1 MVLETKRVTC
11 CHCDCQCG
19 LLVAVENG
27 RLVKIRGNPDHIVSR
42 GYICPR
48 GKAAIEYFYHPARL
62 HRPLKRAGERG
73 QGKWE
78 PISWD
83 QALDEIAARLESVKR
98 DYGAEAV
105 AHARGT
111 FHGPDAGMGVRFFN
125 LFGSPNV
132 IGVGTN
138 CAGPA
143 MEAEALT
150 YGMGPTYWG
159 IPVPGK
165 TKSMVLW
172 GHHRAASGPA
182 SWLRFREAQR
192 AGAKLIV
199 VDPRRTEEARK
210 ADVWLQVR
218 PGSDGA
224 LALGWLNVIVRE
236 ELYDKSFV
244 SRWTLGFDQLAE
256 QVLAYPP
263 DRVAEITWVPQE
275 KIVQAARLFATQV
288 PNIIYWGLGTA
299 QTGRNAVQAERA
311 KAVLRAI
318 TGGLDV
324 EGGTRLGGPP
334 ERILTRVDLELND
347 KLAPEQRARMLG
359 AERFKLHW
367 PGYEMISRAQERIWG
382 RRYTLSTVWGC
393 QAHAPT
399 LWRAILDGKPY
410 PVLALVVN
418 YNNIMG
424 SNANAHLVYQ
434 ALKSPNLELITVMEQ
449 FMTPTAELADYV
461 LPAAHWLEKPSLN
474 TFLGWADWAVAGE
487 AALPL
492 QPEHK
497 SDYDF
502 FRELGLR
509 LGQAEHWPPTMDDL
523 WDMCLEPEGLTFRE
537 LMGRKE
543 HWIAPAAKYR
553 RHEELDPA
561 KGKPRGFGTP
571 SGKVELQ
578 STILERL
585 GYNPLPEYLEPAE
598 TPYSR
603 PDLAVDYPLVLT
615 TGGTQLFHTHQDH
628 RQIASL
634 RRRVP
639 DPVMEIHPQTA
650 AALGIAD
657 GDWVYIETARGKV
670 RQKARL
676 TDGIA
681 PRVVNA
687 DRWWYPEE
695 PGEEPSLHGFWIA
708 NINICTDDELDHCD
722 PMYGSWPLRGLL
734 CRVSKAPAPE
744 LLGDGKDK
752 IGAS

>member
-1 MVLETKRVTC
+1 MAKNQARRVTC

-19 LLVAVENG
+19 LLVDVQDG
-27 RLVKIRGNPDHIVSR
+27 RLANIRGNPDHIVSR

-62 HRPLKRAGERG
+62 QYPMKRAGERG
-73 QGKWE
+73 EGRWE
-78 PISWD
+78 RISWE
-83 QALDEIAARLESVKR
+83 QALNEIATRLDSVR
-98 DYGAEAV
+98 QQHGAEAV

-132 IGVGTN
+132 IGVGTT

-159 IPVPGK
+159 VPVPGK
-165 TKSMVLW
+165 TRCMVLW

-182 SWLRFREAQR
+182 SWLRFREAQKD
-192 AGAKLIV
+192 GASLIV
-199 VDPRRTEEARK
+199 VDPRQTEEAGK
-210 ADVWLQVR
+210 ADLWLQLR

-224 LALGWLNVIVRE
+224 LALGWLNVIITE
-236 ELYDKSFV
+236 GLYDKDFV
-244 SRWTLGFDQLAE
+244 ARWTLGFDQLAE

-263 DRVAEITWVPQE
+263 ESVAETTWVPAE
-275 KIVQAARLFATQV
+275 KIRQAARMYATQT

-299 QTGRNAVQAERA
+299 QTGRGAVQTERS
-311 KAVLRAI
+311 KAALRAI

-334 ERILTRVDLELND
+334 QRVLTRVDLELNE
-347 KLAPEQRARMLG
+347 KLSLQQRARMLG
-359 AERFKLHW
+359 AEQFRLHW

-382 RRYTLSTVWGC
+382 RKFTLSTVWAF

-410 PVLALVVN
+410 PVKALVVN

-424 SNANAHLVYQ
+424 CYSNAHLVYQ
-434 ALKSPNLELITVMEQ
+434 ALKSPKLELLTVMEQ
-449 FMTPTAELADYV
+449 FMTPTAQLADYV
-461 LPAAHWLEKPSLN
+461 LPAAHWLEKSSLN

-492 QPEHK
+492 QDEHR
-497 SDYDF
+497 SDFDF

-509 LGQAEHWPPTMDDL
+509 LGQAEYWPPTLEDL
-523 WDMCLEPEGLTFRE
+523 WDQCLEPEGLSFRE
-537 LMGRKE
+537 LMGREE
-543 HWIAPAAKYR
+543 HWIAPPPKYR
-553 RHEELDPA
+553 RHEEVDPA
-561 KGKPRGFGTP
+561 SGMLRGFGTAT
-571 SGKVELQ
+571 GKVELY
-578 STILERL
+578 STILENL
-585 GYNPLPEYLEPAE
+585 GYSPLPEYQEPAE

-603 PDLAVDYPLVLT
+603 PDLARDFPLVLT
-615 TGGTQLFHTHQDH
+615 TGGTSLFHTHQDH

-639 DPVMEIHPQTA
+639 DPLVEVHPETA
-650 AALGIAD
+650 ARLGIAE
-657 GDWVYIETARGKV
+657 GDWVCIETVRGKV
-670 RQKARL
+670 CQRARL
-676 TDGIA
+676 TPGID

-708 NINICTDDELDHCD
+708 NINVCTDDELDHCD
-722 PMYGSWPLRGLL
+722 PLYGSWPMRGLL
-734 CRVSKAPAPE
+734 CRLTRAEAPDFTETSVRLP
-744 LLGDGKDK
+744 
-752 IGAS
+752 